1 MGTPLNFELR
11 KATLLCNED
20 ERAEAAAAAAARPA
34 IDNALASGEE
44 SGSDSDTEVTTEV
57 AHYMTG
63 ADHKP
68 DTKAL

>member
-11 KATLLCNED
+11 KATLLCNQD

-44 SGSDSDTEVTTEV
+44 SGSDSDTEVPEQ
-57 AHYMTG
+57 AENA
-63 ADHKP
+63 ADVQLSLE
-68 DTKAL
+68 DFD